1 MIESSSSQDNGHDHL
16 VTSISQSE
24 AFTVTKKTFTDLE
37 ARGIS
42 NFDIFNALA
51 DLFYGRGD
59 PEISQ
64 LMADAAYKCFQK
76 GE

>member
-1 MIESSSSQDNGHDHL
+1 M
-16 VTSISQSE
+16 TSISQSE
-24 AFTVTKKTFTDLE
+24 AFTATKKTFTDLE

-42 NFDIFNALA
+42 DFDIFNALA
-51 DLFYGRGD
+51 DLFYSRGD
-59 PEISQ
+59 SEISQ